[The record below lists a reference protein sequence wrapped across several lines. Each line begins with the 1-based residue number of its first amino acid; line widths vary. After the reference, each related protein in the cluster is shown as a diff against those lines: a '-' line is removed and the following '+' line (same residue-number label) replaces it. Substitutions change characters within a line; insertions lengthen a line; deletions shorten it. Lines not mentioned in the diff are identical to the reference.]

1 MWISEWM
8 LTKACWLSL
17 GLSAFWQTGAK
28 VCLARLTKLTLDG
41 FRVLQR
47 HLSDEHNINMIIKCK
62 QQKWWWENW
71 IFEHYIWLKRSKI
84 LANQLFFSFF
94 YIKSA
99 VRFLIAWSWIHPGR
113 NPMLDTCPP
122 RQCLTLSIFELD
134 PYYGYEFNLSHSKTF
149 DFWGPIYDW
158 NIFEPHP
165 LS

>member
-1 MWISEWM
+1 MHI
-8 LTKACWLSL
+8 
-17 GLSAFWQTGAK
+17 
-28 VCLARLTKLTLDG
+28 
-41 FRVLQR
+41 
-47 HLSDEHNINMIIKCK
+47 DEKQKFPKCK

-122 RQCLTLSIFELD
+122 RQCLTRSVFEINPSRWVSIQISYVIIFI
-134 PYYGYEFNLSHSKTF
+134 
-149 DFWGPIYDW
+149 FWGPLFDMLR
-158 NIFEPHP
+158 
-165 LS
+165 LSPDRYLSLGTCYTVSDSLVGISQFCARIRHRIRLSTC

>member
-1 MWISEWM
+1 MWPD
-8 LTKACWLSL
+8 L
-17 GLSAFWQTGAK
+17 
-28 VCLARLTKLTLDG
+28 CLLAPIG
-41 FRVLQR
+41 YR
-47 HLSDEHNINMIIKCK
+47 HRMHIDEKQKFPKCK

-122 RQCLTLSIFELD
+122 RQCLTRSIFEID
-134 PYYGYEFNLSHSKTF
+134 PCYGYEFNLSHSKSF
-149 DFWGPIYDW
+149 DFLGPIYDW
-158 NIFEPHP
+158 NIFDTPLPLVEAEP
-165 LS
+165 LVF